1 MSCFKYFCCGYSLE
15 TGGSFIGYYSI
26 ATYIK
31 LTLLCLFYLWCIRAR
46 IGENEG
52 TPSFLH
58 QISHLVRARS
68 GHRQTGSSLQDLK
81 SDWKCIPLGPW
92 NSLIY
97 LTATCVVLII
107 YVVFLFVGI
116 LSASCLIT
124 GTKLVGGLLS
134 WEAWLIFNFLQKTPN
149 YLWWWLIYQG
159 VFIAATAVVVI
170 VLVQIRDETFGF
182 LTHLKNYVL
191 QIVVTAFIVV
201 SLVYFLLLIY
211 FWFNVLSLY
220 IFLRKE
226 ILKKKENR
234 ASTDSRLNLTG
245 DIDAASLAVNKGSVQ
260 LIPINLQPQ
269 GGESEG
275 RENGKFFILY
285 V

>member
-1 MSCFKYFCCGYSLE
+1 M
-15 TGGSFIGYYSI
+15 
-26 ATYIK
+26 
-31 LTLLCLFYLWCIRAR
+31 
-46 IGENEG
+46 
-52 TPSFLH
+52 
-58 QISHLVRARS
+58 
-68 GHRQTGSSLQDLK
+68 
-81 SDWKCIPLGPW
+81 
-92 NSLIY
+92 
-97 LTATCVVLII
+97 
-107 YVVFLFVGI
+107 
-116 LSASCLIT
+116 
-124 GTKLVGGLLS
+124 
-134 WEAWLIFNFLQKTPN
+134 IFNFLQKTPN

-260 LIPINLQPQ
+260 LIPINLHPQ